1 MQITEIFFVA
11 VPIFVSP
18 KVTKLYQKM
27 INIREEAETF
37 AGNQSNLR
45 LEIEFVI
52 EELLA
57 EIF

>member
-1 MQITEIFFVA
+1 
-11 VPIFVSP
+11 
-18 KVTKLYQKM
+18 M